1 MFVLAPVYQVIGF
14 VMIVFLASSQNKYI
28 FKKKLKTVSY
38 ASEDGPLNAFYI
50 FTNNITLKSRM
61 TNFLTFQ
68 MVFGENNSVVKK
80 ATHPLAWAFLD
91 DKRPRDCKSLNRN
104 IHRYVFLV
112 ILNKNTV
119 GINLGA
125 TYKYKSIL
133 TLDPNLN

>member
-1 MFVLAPVYQVIGF
+1 MSMFVLAPVYQVIGF

-61 TNFLTFQ
+61 THFLTFQ

-80 ATHPLAWAFLD
+80 ATHPLA
-91 DKRPRDCKSLNRN
+91 
-104 IHRYVFLV
+104 
-112 ILNKNTV
+112 
-119 GINLGA
+119 
-125 TYKYKSIL
+125 
-133 TLDPNLN
+133 